1 MSKQPVFSVAIVSQC
16 FSGLH
21 GKSTS
26 VKDGGGK
33 GKKSSGNQ
41 SRNSCE
47 TQMKTRLVRMVY

>member
-33 GKKSSGNQ
+33 GKKKFRKSVKKFLWDTNENQ
-41 SRNSCE
+41 IS
-47 TQMKTRLVRMVY
+47 